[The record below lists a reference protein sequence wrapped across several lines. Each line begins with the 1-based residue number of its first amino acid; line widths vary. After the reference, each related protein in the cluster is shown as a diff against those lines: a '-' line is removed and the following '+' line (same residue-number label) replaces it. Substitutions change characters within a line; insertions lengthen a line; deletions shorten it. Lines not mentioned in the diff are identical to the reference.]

1 MMSSFFYRMF
11 GFLFSRSL
19 WNFLGV
25 VALAVL
31 VWIIGPIL
39 AIGTTRPLES
49 ETVRLIVIGALF
61 GVWLLRLL
69 WRKWREGRL
78 NAQLLGQLRRPARP
92 QAAAPARE
100 TDKDQLRQL
109 EERFDEAV
117 ELLRKRRF
125 AEGGGRFGLHRYTRQ
140 YLYQLPWYVIIGAPG
155 AGKTT
160 ALANSGLNFP
170 LADRFGK
177 VALRGVGGTRNCDWW
192 FTDDAVLLDT
202 AGRYTTH
209 ESDPTGD
216 EDEWKGFLGL
226 LSRYRGRQPINGAML
241 TISVEDLLGASDA
254 ERVQHAAVLRRRL
267 QELREQLGIQFPV
280 YVLITK
286 TDLLSGFEEY
296 FASFSRDD
304 LAQVW
309 GFTLPYA
316 RTQEPDFDL
325 YEAFH
330 AEYRLLQR
338 RLDDALPEVLA
349 AETDPARRALAY
361 MLPQQFAGL
370 QAMLG
375 HFLSDVFASS
385 KFEARLL
392 PRGVYFTS
400 GTQGG
405 ETFDQVTGHLK
416 RYLRIDGAAAP
427 PASPPAPGEG
437 RSYFLKNLLQ
447 DVIFREA
454 GLAGRN
460 LRWERRYRQL
470 HWAGYGAIT
479 VAFLVLATGW
489 VISYRNNA
497 GYIDEVARRVPTVEK
512 LGRDIKITRAGDV
525 LGLMPFLDAL
535 WFLPRDA
542 RFELDDPPLRY
553 RFGLYQGRKMES
565 AAQGIYRDTL
575 ERTLLP
581 QVARRVEGALRKASA
596 ADLEFS
602 YEALR
607 AYLMLYEADHYD
619 AEFMHAW
626 LLSDMQKTLPEG
638 YTRRQYEQ
646 MSLHLRNL
654 VQDRVLAS
662 PFPRD
667 DDLVRDARD
676 RLARYT
682 LAQRA
687 YSRLRRML
695 ANTDETPDST
705 AVTLGGPQA
714 TAVFVRK
721 SGKPLTQGIPAL
733 YSYRGYWDVF
743 NKRVERVAELLRS
756 DDAWVLD
763 IAPPGLLDDTAR
775 RQLIVDIKRLY
786 MNDYVAQ
793 WDAYLNDLQLAPSTS
808 LLQNIQM
815 ARTLSAPDSPLA
827 RLVRGVARETTL
839 LRDTG
844 SDERSLMDQARD
856 RVSSTR
862 EALEQMFGPT
872 GPGGAIRGDASDEK
886 LERVVDQ
893 HFEPYRRL
901 TQPEGAG
908 GAPPIAATTGLI
920 NELYTYLTAADAA
933 LRSAS
938 PTPSADVVTKLRAE
952 AGRMPGPVRGLLDT
966 LSVNASGEISDVAR
980 ERMGDTVS
988 ATIGLFCRQSIAGRY
1003 PFAAQS
1009 ARDVAPNDMARLFA
1023 PNGMMD
1029 DFFQKHLVNQIDVS
1043 GPRWRF
1049 KPGIDGQAGS
1059 TSGYLDAFQKA
1070 GVIRDVYFTAGNP
1083 MPSYRVSIRP
1093 VEMDAGIT
1101 QFLMDVDGQPIRYA
1115 HGPQVA
1121 TTVQWPGPRG
1131 SNQVSIELSPQVGAA
1146 GMTTSGPWALNRM
1159 LDKAQLRRGASPETT
1174 LATFDFGGRK
1184 VVLEITAGSVK
1195 SPFRL
1200 AEMQGYSC
1208 PGRT

>member
-1 MMSSFFYRMF
+1 MIGSIFYRLF
-11 GFLFSRSL
+11 GFFFSRGL

-25 VALAVL
+25 AALAVL
-31 VWIIGPIL
+31 VWIAGPL
-39 AIGTTRPLES
+39 VAIGATRPLHS
-49 ETVRLIVIGALF
+49 ETVRIVVIAALF
-61 GVWLLRLL
+61 GIWLLRLL

-78 NAQLLGQLRRPARP
+78 NAQLLGQLRRPAREP
-92 QAAAPARE
+92 AAAPAAPE
-100 TDKDQLRQL
+100 DNGTLRQL
-109 EERFDEAV
+109 EARFDEAV
-117 ELLRKRRF
+117 SLLRKTRF
-125 AEGGGRFGLHRYTRQ
+125 REGGRFGLHRYGKQ

-160 ALANSGLNFP
+160 ALVNSGLNFP

-216 EDEWKGFLGL
+216 EEEWKGFLGL
-226 LSRYRGRQPINGAML
+226 LSKYRGRQPINGAML
-241 TISVEDLLGASDA
+241 TVSVEDLLGASDA

-280 YVLITK
+280 YVLVTK
-286 TDLLSGFEEY
+286 TDLLAGFEEY
-296 FASFSRDD
+296 FSSFSRED

-316 RTQEPDFDL
+316 RTQQPDFDL
-325 YEAFH
+325 YQAFH

-349 AETDPARRALAY
+349 AEPDAARRALAY

-370 QAMLG
+370 QSVLG

-416 RYLRIDGAAAP
+416 RYLRIDTGTPAADAAP
-427 PASPPAPGEG
+427 APAEG

-447 DVIFREA
+447 QVIFPEA

-470 HWAGYGAIT
+470 HWAGYGIIT
-479 VAFLVLATGW
+479 VLFVALLAGW
-489 VISYRNNA
+489 IVSYRNNSA
-497 GYIDEVARRVPTVEK
+497 YIEEVARRVPTVEK
-512 LGRDIKITRAGDV
+512 LGRDIKITQAGDV
-525 LGLMPFLDAL
+525 LGLMPFLDSL
-535 WFLPRDA
+535 WYLPRDA
-542 RFELDDPPLRY
+542 SFELDNPPLGY
-553 RFGLYQGRKMES
+553 TFGLYQGRKMEA
-565 AAQGIYRDTL
+565 AAQGIYRATL
-575 ERTLLP
+575 EQTLLP
-581 QVARRVEGALRKASA
+581 QAARRVEAALRNAPA
-596 ADLEFS
+596 NDLEFS

-607 AYLMLYEADHYD
+607 AYLMLYDADRYD
-619 AEFMHAW
+619 ADFMHAW
-626 LLSDMQKTLPEG
+626 LLSDMRKTLPEG

-654 VQDRVLAS
+654 AGDRVLAS
-662 PFPRD
+662 PFARD
-667 DDLVRDARD
+667 DDLVRNARE

-695 ANTDETPDST
+695 ANGEEIPDHT
-705 AVTLGGPQA
+705 VVTLAGPQA
-714 TAVFVRK
+714 TSLFVRK
-721 SGKPLTQGIPAL
+721 SGKPLTQGIPGL
-733 YSYRGYWDVF
+733 YSYHGYWDVF
-743 NKRVERVAELLRS
+743 NKRADRVAEVLRS

-763 IAPPGLLDDTAR
+763 IPPPGMLDDAAR
-775 RQLIVDIKRLY
+775 RQLVVDIKRLY
-786 MNDYVAQ
+786 LNDFVAQ
-793 WDAYLNDLQLAPSTS
+793 WDAYLNDLRLAPTSS

-827 RLVRGVARETTL
+827 QLVRGVARETTL
-839 LRDTG
+839 LRDSGT
-844 SDERSLMDQARD
+844 DARSLMDQARE

-862 EALEQMFGPT
+862 DALEQMFGPA
-872 GPGGAIRGDASDEK
+872 GPGAATRADASDEK
-886 LERVVDQ
+886 LERIVDQ

-901 TQPEGAG
+901 TQGGGAG
-908 GAPPIAATTGLI
+908 APAPIAATTGLI

-938 PTPSADVVTKLRAE
+938 PAPASDVVTKLQAE
-952 AGRMPGPVRGLLDT
+952 AGRMPEPVRDLLNT
-966 LSVNASGEISDVAR
+966 LSVNASGQVSGVAR
-980 ERMGDTVS
+980 ERMGETVS

-1003 PFAAQS
+1003 PFAPQS

-1029 DFFQKHLVNQIDVS
+1029 DFFQKNLVSQIDVS

-1049 KPGIDGQAGS
+1049 KPGIDGKAGPTPS
-1059 TSGYLDAFQKA
+1059 YLDAFQKA

-1083 MPSYRVSIRP
+1083 MPSFRVSIRP
-1093 VEMDAGIT
+1093 LEMDAGIT
-1101 QFLMDVDGQPIRYA
+1101 QFLMDVDGQTVRYA
-1115 HGPQVA
+1115 HGPQMA

-1131 SNQVSIELSPQVGAA
+1131 SNQVAIELTPQTGTA

-1159 LDKAQLRRGASPETT
+1159 LDKAQLSRGKSPETT
-1174 LATFDFGGRK
+1174 IATFDFGGRK
-1184 VVLEITAGSVK
+1184 VVLEITASSVK
-1195 SPFRL
+1195 SPFHL
-1200 AEMQGYSC
+1200 PEMQGYAC

>member
-1 MMSSFFYRMF
+1 MIHNVF
-11 GFLFSRSL
+11 GFLFSRGL
-19 WNFLGV
+19 WNFLGL
-25 VALAVL
+25 VALAL
-31 VWIIGPIL
+31 LIWIAGPLL

-49 ETVRLIVIGALF
+49 ETTRIIVIVALF
-61 GVWLLRLL
+61 ALWLLRII

-78 NAQLLGQLRRPARP
+78 NAQLLGQLRKPAAKKKVEP
-92 QAAAPARE
+92 EPGNPE
-100 TDKDQLRQL
+100 IRQL
-109 EERFDEAV
+109 EERFNEAV
-117 ELLRKRRF
+117 ELLRKTRF
-125 AEGGGRFGLHRYTRQ
+125 EGGKRRLSLDRFSKQ

-160 ALANSGLNFP
+160 ALVNSGLNFP

-209 ESDPTGD
+209 ESDATGD
-216 EDEWKGFLGL
+216 EEEWKGFLRL
-226 LSRYRGRQPINGAML
+226 LSKYRGRQPINGAML
-241 TISVEDLLGASDA
+241 TISVEDLLAASDA

-280 YVLITK
+280 YVLVTK
-286 TDLLSGFEEY
+286 ADLLSGFEEY
-296 FASFSRDD
+296 FASFNRED
-304 LAQVW
+304 LSQVW
-309 GFTLPYA
+309 GFTLPYT
-316 RTQEPDFDL
+316 RTQEADFDL

-349 AETDPARRALAY
+349 AETDPSRRALAY

-370 QAMLG
+370 QAVLG
-375 HFLSDVFASS
+375 HFLSDVFATS
-385 KFEARLL
+385 KFEARLV

-416 RYLRIDGAAAP
+416 RYLRIDGG
-427 PASPPAPGEG
+427 PAPAPTVPGEGEG
-437 RSYFLKNLLQ
+437 RSYFLKGLLQ

-460 LRWERRYRQL
+460 LRWERRYRRL
-470 HWAGYGAIT
+470 HWAGYGLIT
-479 VAFLVLATGW
+479 VLFVALLVGW
-489 VISYRNNA
+489 AISYRNNA
-497 GYIDEVARRVPTVEK
+497 AYVDEVARRVPTVEK

-525 LGLMPFLDAL
+525 LGLMPFLDSL
-535 WFLPRDA
+535 WYLPRHA
-542 RFELDDPPLRY
+542 NFELDEPPLTY
-553 RFGLYQGRKMES
+553 QLGLYQGRKMQS
-565 AAQGIYRDTL
+565 AAQGVYRDTL
-575 ERTLLP
+575 EDVLLP
-581 QVARRVEGALRKASA
+581 QVARRIETALRQA
-596 ADLEFS
+596 APNDLEFS

-619 AEFMHAW
+619 AECMHAW

-638 YTRRQYEQ
+638 YTRSQYEH

-654 VQDRVLAS
+654 VQGRVLAS

-667 DDLVRDARD
+667 DELVTEARD
-676 RLARYT
+676 RLARFT

-695 ANTDETPDST
+695 ANSEQAPEQT
-705 AVTLGGPQA
+705 AITLGGPQA
-714 TAVFVRK
+714 SAVFVRK
-721 SGKPLTQGIPAL
+721 SGKPLTQGIPSL
-733 YSYRGYWDVF
+733 YSYNGYWNVF
-743 NKRVERVAELLRS
+743 NKRVTQVAELLRQ
-756 DDAWVLD
+756 DDAWVLN
-763 IAPPGLLDDTAR
+763 IAAPGVLDQRAQQ
-775 RQLIVDIKRLY
+775 QLIVDIKRLY
-786 MNDYVAQ
+786 MNDYVEQ
-793 WDAYLNDLQLAPSTS
+793 WDAYLNDLELAPTTS

-815 ARTLSAPDSPLA
+815 ARTLSAPESPLVQ
-827 RLVRGVARETTL
+827 LVQGVARDTTL

-844 SDERSLMDQARD
+844 DARSLMDQARD

-872 GPGGAIRGDASDEK
+872 GPSAAVRADASDEK
-886 LERVVDQ
+886 LERIVDL

-901 TQPEGAG
+901 AHSEAQGS
-908 GAPPIAATTGLI
+908 PPAITATTGLI

-938 PTPSADVVTKLRAE
+938 PAPGSDVVTKLRAE
-952 AGRMPGPVRGLLDT
+952 AGRLPEPLRDLLNT
-966 LSVNASGEISDVAR
+966 LSVKASGEISDATR
-980 ERMGDTVS
+980 ARMGETVS

-1003 PFAAQS
+1003 PFAS
-1009 ARDVAPNDMARLFA
+1009 GSSRDVAPNDMARLFG

-1029 DFFQKHLVNQIDVS
+1029 DFFQKHLATQIDVS
-1043 GPRWRF
+1043 GSRWRF
-1049 KPGIDGQAGS
+1049 KPGIDGKQGDKA
-1059 TSGYLDAFQKA
+1059 GYLDAFQRA

-1083 MPSYRVSIRP
+1083 LPSYRVAIRP
-1093 VEMDAGIT
+1093 IEMDAQIT
-1101 QFLMDVDGQPIRYA
+1101 QFLMDVDGQTVRYA

-1131 SNQVSIELSPQVGAA
+1131 SNQARIELTPQTGAA
-1146 GMTTSGPWALNRM
+1146 GLSASGPWALNRL
-1159 LDKAQLRRGASPETT
+1159 LDKAQLRRGPSPEVTI
-1174 LATFDFGGRK
+1174 ATFDINGRK
-1184 VVLEITAGSVK
+1184 VVLEITASSVK
-1195 SPFRL
+1195 SPFHL
-1200 AEMQGYSC
+1200 AEMQGFSC
-1208 PGRT
+1208 PGR

>member
-1 MMSSFFYRMF
+1 MIASLFYRFF
-11 GFLFSRSL
+11 GFLFSRGL
-19 WNFLGV
+19 WNFLGI
-25 VALAVL
+25 VALSIL
-31 VWIIGPIL
+31 VWIVGPLL
-39 AIGTTRPLES
+39 AIGATRPLES
-49 ETVRLIVIGALF
+49 ETVRIAVIAALF
-61 GVWLLRLL
+61 GIWLLRLL

-78 NAQLLGQLRRPARP
+78 NAQLLGQIRKPAKEAPAARP
-92 QAAAPARE
+92 VDNGQM
-100 TDKDQLRQL
+100 RQL

-117 ELLRKRRF
+117 ELLRKTRF
-125 AEGGGRFGLHRYTRQ
+125 QEGGRFSLHRYSKQ

-160 ALANSGLNFP
+160 ALVNAGLNFP

-241 TISVEDLLGASDA
+241 TISVEDLLGASDS
-254 ERVQHAAVLRRRL
+254 ERAQHAAVLRRRL

-280 YVLITK
+280 YVLVTK

-304 LAQVW
+304 LSQVW

-349 AETDPARRALAY
+349 AETDAARRALAY

-370 QAMLG
+370 QAVLG

-385 KFEARLL
+385 KYEARLL

-405 ETFDQVTGHLK
+405 AATFDQVTGHLK
-416 RYLRIDGAAAP
+416 RYLRIDTGGTAAEP
-427 PASPPAPGEG
+427 PAEGEG

-460 LRWERRYRQL
+460 LRWERRYRRL
-470 HWAGYGAIT
+470 HWTGYGVIT
-479 VAFLVLATGW
+479 ALFLALVAGW
-489 VISYRNNA
+489 ALSYRNNA
-497 GYIDEVARRVPTVEK
+497 AYVQEVARRVPTVDK
-512 LGRDIKITRAGDV
+512 LGRELKITQAGDV
-525 LGLMPFLDAL
+525 LGLMPFLDSL
-535 WFLPRDA
+535 WYLPRDA
-542 RFELDDPPLRY
+542 DFEVDAPPLDY
-553 RFGLYQGRKMES
+553 TFGLYQGRKMAS
-565 AAQGIYRDTL
+565 AALGVYRGTL
-575 ERTLLP
+575 EQTLLP
-581 QVARRVEGALRKASA
+581 QVARRVETALRKAPA
-596 ADLEFS
+596 DDLEFS

-607 AYLMLYEADHYD
+607 AYLMLYEADRYD

-638 YTRRQYEQ
+638 YTRRQYDQ
-646 MSLHLRNL
+646 LSLHLRNL
-654 VQDRVLAS
+654 VRDRVLSS

-667 DDLVRDARD
+667 DQLVRAARE

-695 ANTDETPDST
+695 ANGEDAPDNT
-705 AVTLGGPQA
+705 AVTLGGPAA
-714 TAVFVRK
+714 TSVFVRK
-721 SGKPLTQGIPAL
+721 SGKPLTDGIPAL

-743 NKRVERVAELLRS
+743 NKRVDRVAEVLRG

-763 IAPPGLLDDTAR
+763 IPPPGLLDEAAR

-786 MNDYVAQ
+786 LNDYVAR

-808 LLQNIQM
+808 LLANIQM

-827 RLVRGVARETTL
+827 QLVRGVARETTL
-839 LRDTG
+839 LRDAG
-844 SDERSLMDQARD
+844 GDARSLMDQARD

-862 EALEQMFGPT
+862 DALEQMFGPT
-872 GPGGAIRGDASDEK
+872 GPGAATRADASDDK
-886 LERVVDQ
+886 LELIVDK

-901 TQPEGAG
+901 TQGAG
-908 GAPPIAATTGLI
+908 AGSPPPIAATTGLI
-920 NELYTYLTAADAA
+920 DELYTYLTAADAA

-938 PTPSADVVTKLRAE
+938 PAPGSDVVTKLQAE
-952 AGRMPGPVRGLLDT
+952 AGRMPEPVRDLLNT
-966 LSVNASGEISDVAR
+966 LSVNASGQVSGVAR
-980 ERMGDTVS
+980 ERMGETVA

-1003 PFAAQS
+1003 PFAPQS
-1009 ARDVAPNDMARLFA
+1009 NRDVAPNDMARLFA

-1029 DFFQKHLVNQIDVS
+1029 DFFQKNLVSQIDVS

-1049 KPGIDGQAGS
+1049 KPGIDGKPAPP
-1059 TSGYLDAFQKA
+1059 SGYLDAFQKA
-1070 GVIRDVYFTAGNP
+1070 GIIRDVYFTAGNP

-1093 VEMDAGIT
+1093 LEMDAGIT
-1101 QFLMDVDGQPIRYA
+1101 QFLMDVDGQAIRYA

-1121 TTVQWPGPRG
+1121 ATVQWPGPRG
-1131 SNQVSIELSPQVGAA
+1131 SNQVSIELTPQVGTA
-1146 GMTTSGPWALNRM
+1146 GMSTSGPWALNRM
-1159 LDKAQLRRGASPETT
+1159 LDKAALAPGKSPETT
-1174 LATFDFGGRK
+1174 VATFDFGGRK
-1184 VVLEITAGSVK
+1184 VVLEITASSVK

-1200 AEMQGYSC
+1200 AEMQGYAC
-1208 PGRT
+1208 PERG

>member
-1 MMSSFFYRMF
+1 MISSLFYRMF
-11 GFLFSRSL
+11 GFLFSRGL

-25 VALAVL
+25 VAISILI
-31 VWIIGPIL
+31 WIVGPLL
-39 AIGTTRPLES
+39 AIGATRPLES
-49 ETVRLIVIGALF
+49 ETVRWIVIGALF
-61 GVWLLRLL
+61 AIWLLRLL

-78 NAQLLGQLRRPARP
+78 NAQLLGQIRRPARQKP
-92 QAAAPARE
+92 AAAEKQA
-100 TDKDQLRQL
+100 DSDQMRQL
-109 EERFDEAV
+109 EERFGEAV
-117 ELLRKRRF
+117 DLLRKARF
-125 AEGGGRFGLHRYTRQ
+125 QDGGRFGLRRYSKQ

-160 ALANSGLNFP
+160 ALVNSGLNFP
-170 LADRFGK
+170 LAERFGK

-226 LSRYRGRQPINGAML
+226 LSKYRGRQPINGAML
-241 TISVEDLLGASDA
+241 TISVEDLLGASDS

-280 YVLITK
+280 YVLVTK

-316 RTQEPDFDL
+316 RTQEADFDL

-349 AETDPARRALAY
+349 AEPDSARRALAY

-370 QAMLG
+370 QAVLG

-385 KFEARLL
+385 KYEARLM

-416 RYLRIDGAAAP
+416 RYLRIDTAAAQAEA
-427 PASPPAPGEG
+427 PAEGEG
-437 RSYFLKNLLQ
+437 RSYFLKNVLQ

-470 HWAGYGAIT
+470 HWAGYGVITAI
-479 VAFLVLATGW
+479 FLALLAGW
-489 VISYRNNA
+489 LVSYQNNRA
-497 GYIDEVARRVPTVEK
+497 YIEEVARRVPTVEK
-512 LGRDIKITRAGDV
+512 LGRDMKITKAGDV
-525 LGLMPFLDAL
+525 LGLMPYLDSL
-535 WFLPRDA
+535 WYLPRDA
-542 RFELDDPPLRY
+542 NFELDEPPLGY
-553 RFGLYQGRKMES
+553 TFGLYQGRKMES
-565 AAQGIYRDTL
+565 AAQGIYRATL
-575 ERTLLP
+575 EQTLLP
-581 QVARRVEGALRKASA
+581 QVARRVETALHNAPPN
-596 ADLEFS
+596 DLEFS

-607 AYLMLYEADHYD
+607 AYLMLYEANHYD
-619 AEFMHAW
+619 ADFMHAW

-638 YTRRQYEQ
+638 YTRRQYDQ

-654 VQDRVLAS
+654 VRDRVLSS

-667 DDLVRDARD
+667 DELVRQARE

-695 ANTDETPDST
+695 ANDDDMPDNT
-705 AVTLGGPQA
+705 AVTLGGPRA
-714 TAVFVRK
+714 TSIFVRK
-721 SGKPLTQGIPAL
+721 SGKPLTDGIPAL
-733 YSYRGYWDVF
+733 YSYHGYWDVF
-743 NKRVERVAELLRS
+743 NKRIDRVAEVLRS

-763 IAPPGLLDDTAR
+763 IPPPGLLDDAAR

-786 MNDYVAQ
+786 MNDYVAR
-793 WDAYLNDLQLAPSTS
+793 WDGYLNDLQLVPTTS
-808 LLQNIQM
+808 LLQDIQM
-815 ARTLSAPDSPLA
+815 ARTLSAPDSPLTQ
-827 RLVRGVARETTL
+827 LVRGVSRETTL
-839 LRDTG
+839 LRDSN
-844 SDERSLMDQARD
+844 SDQRSLMDQARD

-862 EALEQMFGPT
+862 DALEQMFGPT
-872 GPGGAIRGDASDEK
+872 GPTAATRADISDDK
-886 LERVVDQ
+886 LELIVDK

-901 TQPEGAG
+901 TQSEGNG
-908 GAPPIAATTGLI
+908 TPPPIAGTTGLI
-920 NELYTYLTAADAA
+920 NDLYTYLTAADAA

-938 PTPSADVVTKLRAE
+938 PAPGSDVVTKLQAE
-952 AGRMPGPVRGLLDT
+952 AGRMPGPVRDLLTT
-966 LSVNASGEISDVAR
+966 LSVNASGQVSGVAR
-980 ERMGDTVS
+980 ERMGETVS

-1009 ARDVAPNDMARLFA
+1009 NRDVAPNDMARLFA

-1029 DFFQKHLVNQIDVS
+1029 EFFQKNLVNQIDVS
-1043 GPRWRF
+1043 GSRWRF
-1049 KPGIDGQAGS
+1049 KPGIDGKPGS
-1059 TSGYLDAFQKA
+1059 TAGYLDAFQKA

-1101 QFLMDVDGQPIRYA
+1101 QFLMDVDGQTIRYA

-1121 TTVQWPGPRG
+1121 TTVQWPGTRG
-1131 SNQVSIELSPQVGAA
+1131 SNQVSIELTPQVGTA

-1159 LDKAQLRRGASPETT
+1159 LDKAQLARGKSPETT

-1184 VVLEITAGSVK
+1184 VVLEITASSVK
-1195 SPFRL
+1195 SPFHL

-1208 PGRT
+1208 PGRS